1 MIKQLSYNGVPL
13 MQVESPFQL
22 NLAVTGYI
30 FYCQQTGQE
39 CDLSL
44 FSVAELQ
51 SGVYFDADISQLLEK
66 EGFGVMKMFGVE
78 AVRPD
83 IAPVVL
89 KLSEGM

>member
-13 MQVESPFQL
+13 QQVESSFQL
-22 NLAVTGYI
+22 NLAITGYI
-30 FYCQQTGQE
+30 FYCQQAGLE

-44 FSVAELQ
+44 FSVAELK
-51 SGVYFDADISQLLEK
+51 SGVYFDADIAKRLEK
-66 EGFGVMKMFGVE
+66 DGFGVMKMFGVE